1 VIFDLT
7 FCDSVA
13 YAVPGNLKQFPNA
26 SALAAWYDNS
36 TQNQYTFF
44 DYAMQQIPCDIDS
57 TAQYS
62 LARNCTDCRNSYKSW
77 LCSVMIPRCMDYSST
92 AKWLQERNIV
102 QPFPNGTML
111 DSGTIKNAQNAL
123 YLNSSRNP
131 NIDTT
136 VQPGPYKE
144 ILPCEDLCYDIVRS
158 CPSSMGFSC
167 PLPGQAQFSYS
178 YGQRPNGSPEQEGQI
193 TCNYPG
199 AAYHL
204 SAGHSQ
210 TVPLS
215 LSIITAMVIGVL
227 LAMKSG

>member
-1 VIFDLT
+1 M
-7 FCDSVA
+7 A
-13 YAVPGNLKQFPNA
+13 YAVPGNSKTFPNV

-36 TQNQYTFF
+36 AQTQYTFF

-62 LARNCTDCRNSYKSW
+62 LARNCMDCRNSYKSW
-77 LCSVMIPRCMDYSST
+77 LCSVMIPRCKDYSST
-92 AKWLQERNIV
+92 ANWLQARNIV

-111 DSGTIKNAQNAL
+111 DSGTINNAQNTL

-131 NIDTT
+131 NIDAT

-158 CPSSMGFSC
+158 CPSSMGFGC
-167 PLPGQAQFSYS
+167 PSPGQAQFNYT

-199 AAYHL
+199 AAYQL
-204 SAGHSQ
+204 STGNSRA
-210 TVPLS
+210 VPLS
-215 LSIITAMVIGVL
+215 LSIMTAMVVGFFW
-227 LAMKSG
+227 GR